1 MSLTREVR
9 TGAHLCNTLLVLAG
23 FLRILFA
30 LSILVAAQLGSACG
44 QGTMQ
49 PPAKSASDGWL
60 RSQHF
65 VCNVGYSRD
74 FQGMICAINKR

>member
-1 MSLTREVR
+1 MSLICEIRTRAPR
-9 TGAHLCNTLLVLAG
+9 LCNRLLIVAG
-23 FLRILFA
+23 FLRVLFA

-49 PPAKSASDGWL
+49 TPAKSASDGP
-60 RSQHF
+60 RRTQHF

-74 FQGMICAINKR
+74 SAINRR